1 MPQQKKKIQAAKF
14 EQERNKI
21 TEVSKVDMTILIA
34 GLLLVLFL
42 MYTIRVVV
50 SPFVVLGAI
59 LFLVYPLRSHVMARN
74 ILWLSIFLFS
84 FWFLFSIFG
93 ILAPFAVALLLAYL
107 LHPLITAIEKWGIP
121 RWLSSLVLILL
132 GIAVLTVIALLFLPI
147 AFAQFSGILDAA
159 SVIANDFTNW
169 MFSNRMEVSLR
180 RYGIS
185 TQQLRSM
192 LTTSFAPR
200 LEVIMKG
207 LLEGAFGLVSGLSAV
222 ISRIINM
229 VIIPFLTFYVLK
241 DFPVIR
247 HRMKMLFPKNKR
259 ERVGAY
265 YHSIDELLGRYIR
278 GAITVAAIN
287 AVLVTF
293 FFSIFGIQYPLV
305 LGIVAGVL
313 DLIPYFGLIIM
324 LVLSV
329 IVASFS
335 SSLVAGHMILAAST
349 IGALHVFE
357 AAVLSPKIIG
367 SKVGIHPV
375 LLIMSLLVFSY
386 FLGFIG
392 LLIAVPTT
400 AIIIM
405 LVKEWEHRK
414 KGNDLITP
422 ILQNVV
428 TTKEPE

>member
-1 MPQQKKKIQAAKF
+1 MPRQKK
-14 EQERNKI
+14 NKEHPKEPALSSSG
-21 TEVSKVDMTILIA
+21 EVNKVEAIVFSA
-34 GLLLVLFL
+34 GIVLFL
-42 MYTIRVVV
+42 FLIYTIRDIA
-50 SPFVVLGAI
+50 SPFLVLGAI
-59 LFLVYPLRSHVMARN
+59 LFLLYPLRSKVMARN
-74 ILWLSIFLFS
+74 IMWLSVLLFFL
-84 FWFLFSIFG
+84 WFIYSIVG
-93 ILAPFAVALLLAYL
+93 VLAPFVAAMLFAYI
-107 LHPLITAIEKWGIP
+107 LHPMVTKAERWGIP
-121 RWLSSLVLILL
+121 RWATSLVVILC
-132 GIAVLTVIALLFLPI
+132 GIAVLTVVALLVLPI
-147 AFAQFSGILDAA
+147 AFAQFSGILEAA
-159 SVIANDFTNW
+159 SMITNDFTNW

-180 RYGIS
+180 KYGIS
-185 TQQLRSM
+185 TQQLREI

-207 LLEGAFGLVSGLSAV
+207 LLEGTFGLVSGLSTV
-222 ISRIINM
+222 VSRIVNM
-229 VIIPFLTFYVLK
+229 VIIPFLSFYVLK
-241 DFPVIR
+241 DFPIIR
-247 HRMKMLFPKNKR
+247 HRVRMLLPRSKR
-259 ERVGAY
+259 ERASEY
-265 YHSIDELLGRYIR
+265 YASVDELLGRYIR
-278 GAITVAAIN
+278 GAITVAGIN

-293 FFSIFGIQYPLV
+293 FFSVFGIQYPLV

-335 SSLVAGHMILAAST
+335 PSLVAGHMILAAST

-375 LLIMSLLVFSY
+375 LLILSLLVFSF

-405 LVKEWEHRK
+405 LFRQWEQRK
-414 KGNDLITP
+414 KSLSQFAP
-422 ILQNVV
+422 IFENEIFREK
-428 TTKEPE
+428 TR